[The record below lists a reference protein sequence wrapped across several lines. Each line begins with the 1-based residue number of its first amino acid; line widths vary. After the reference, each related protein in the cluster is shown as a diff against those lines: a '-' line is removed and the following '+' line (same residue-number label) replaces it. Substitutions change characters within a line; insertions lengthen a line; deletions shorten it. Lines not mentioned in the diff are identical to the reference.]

1 MKQQTKGGALHKVWQ
16 ALPWLWM
23 AAAYLFDLWY
33 QLVPGKWIVD
43 SDLASEMIL
52 SDLLNKEGTIIS
64 HNWFYS
70 TELKVVNLQ
79 WFYRLGLLIFPND
92 WHLARTFGMAITL
105 ALFAAAMLFFVK
117 CAGLGRAGLWMV
129 GTLLWPF
136 GQHYLVYAIYG
147 GYYLVYT
154 FFYMLVLAL
163 VLRSL
168 NADKKHCALQWVLAC
183 VITAVAGMN
192 GVKQLMVFHA
202 PLCLAAAILLV
213 LALHSCGKTNWKAAL
228 DACRKEVRLFA
239 ASLVTAVAAAAGYFV
254 SNAVLSRM
262 YDFKSYNFIVW
273 NRDEDWFTLDRILM
287 DFFHEFGYENGSG
300 VFHFGGIAAAV
311 GLLLGC
317 WMFFCIVRLL
327 LRLDKLERND
337 KLLVLLLVAMLA
349 VCGVAYTYFHEYYL
363 YFWLMNMPVAIA
375 VMAVEIK
382 TEDFHILGARQ
393 LLGVG
398 LAACFTL
405 CAVSTVRQEQEHPYL
420 AHKGLSTAAEWLVD
434 NGYTQGYSTFWNGNA
449 MTELTSGKLE
459 VWTLQSLDRDDVPNW
474 LQPKS
479 HLTTDPEHPFL
490 LIDTETDGPAENAKL
505 IQYGDCTEVYNDGRY
520 VIYDFADADA
530 LHAAAQAA
538 ADAKQ

>member
-117 CAGLGRAGLWMV
+117 CAGLGCAGLWMV

-168 NADKKHCALQWVLAC
+168 NADKKRCALQWVLAC

-228 DACRKEVRLFA
+228 DACRKEVRLLA

-300 VFHFGGIAAAV
+300 VFHFGGIAAGI

-420 AHKGLSTAAEWLVD
+420 AHKGLNTAAEWLVD